1 MGDFNTPLS
10 PIDRSSRKKL
20 NRNNGTNSHYES
32 TEPNKHL
39 QNISPKHT
47 HTHTNVPSSQHLMD
61 PSLKLTMYLVTNLN
75 RHKKIEI
82 RPCIFSDSHG
92 LTLDFNKNKTSVL
105 ETVMEIKQLSP
116 Q

>member
-1 MGDFNTPLS
+1 MELTVIMNQ
-10 PIDRSSRKKL
+10 L
-20 NRNNGTNSHYES
+20 NLTNIYRIF
-32 TEPNKHL
+32 HL
-39 QNISPKHT
+39 NT

-61 PSLKLTMYLVTNLN
+61 PSLKLIMYLVTNLN

-92 LTLDFNKNKTSVL
+92 LTLDFNKNKTSVM
-105 ETVMEIKQLSP
+105 ETVMEVKQLSP

>member
-10 PIDRSSRKKL
+10 PIDRSSRQKL

-32 TEPNKHL
+32 TEPNKLL
-39 QNISPKHT
+39 QNIAPKNT
-47 HTHTNVPSSQHLMD
+47 HTQNVLSSQHLME

-82 RPCIFSDSHG
+82 RPCNLSYYHG
-92 LTLDFNKNKTSVL
+92 LTLDFNKNKTSVM
-105 ETVMEIKQLSP
+105 EIVMEIKQLSP